1 MINMS
6 SFCSYGPGEIIVKEN
21 EDGDSLFM
29 LINGHVSI
37 RKPSSPHEY
46 AEIAQLQRGDIFG
59 EMTVFTG
66 TTRSATIQSISKVD
80 LLEVSRQAIA
90 ELIDEEPDLLERFGQ
105 LISDRQAQLA
115 KLSIKSVAPNR
126 RDVVGR
132 MKKLFKTL
140 LS

>member
-1 MINMS
+1 MS

-29 LINGHVSI
+29 LINGNVSI
-37 RKPSSPHEY
+37 QKPSIPQDNV
-46 AEIAQLQRGDIFG
+46 EIAQLQCGDIFG
-59 EMTVFTG
+59 EMTVFAG
-66 TTRSATIQSISKVD
+66 TARSATIQSISKVD

-90 ELIDEEPDLLERFGQ
+90 ELIDEEPGLIERFGQ

-115 KLSIKSVAPNR
+115 KLTVQSAPPNS

-132 MKKLFKTL
+132 MKELFQSL